1 METKE
6 LLERAG
12 IEIESL
18 RRRVEL
24 LDAQMGVVQVFAA
37 ALGLRQSGGA
47 MSPDIVWEIQQKL
60 RIMENAEKTADR

>member
-6 LLERAG
+6 LLERAV
-12 IEIESL
+12 IEIEGL

-47 MSPDIVWEIQQKL
+47 MAPDFAWEIRQKI
-60 RIMENAEKTADR
+60 RSMENAEKTADR